1 MATAAGPTR
10 LVRGRAIELPGGAPV
25 AGAGCEARDVGGSRM
40 TGCQDVM
47 TAADGTFQFSLD
59 PGPTSIR
66 CGAPLFV
73 YAAEDLDVERQPPR
87 P

>member
-1 MATAAGPTR
+1 
-10 LVRGRAIELPGGAPV
+10 
-25 AGAGCEARDVGGSRM
+25 M
-40 TGCQDVM
+40 TGCEDVM

>member
-25 AGAGCEARDVGGSRM
+25 AGCE
-40 TGCQDVM
+40 DVM